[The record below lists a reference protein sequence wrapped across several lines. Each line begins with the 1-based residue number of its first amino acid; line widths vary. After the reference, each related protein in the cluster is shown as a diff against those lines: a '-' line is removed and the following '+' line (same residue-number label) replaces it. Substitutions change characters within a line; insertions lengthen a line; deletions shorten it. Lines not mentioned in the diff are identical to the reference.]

1 MDKILEEM
9 MEYICDKRCRYPNEV
24 NQEELDS
31 ICEQC
36 AMNEYISVLEGMAA
50 GGTDQDL
57 VKV

>member
-24 NQEELDS
+24 NQEELDE
-31 ICEQC
+31 ICDQC

-50 GGTDQDL
+50 GQAN
-57 VKV
+57 